1 MAPHA
6 GARAIDQSPVNLKI
20 SRMLCLASRARN
32 YGISALIP
40 AIDDTDAIIAA
51 RREARLPTGNKPS
64 SSWSSSGEHAAAV
77 PSRQP
82 TNTLEEGM
90 SEEDIVFVLSGC
102 EGEET
107 LLVQGEG

>member
-1 MAPHA
+1 
-6 GARAIDQSPVNLKI
+6 
-20 SRMLCLASRARN
+20 MLGLASRARN
-32 YGISALIP
+32 YEIPAVLP

-51 RREARLPTGNKPS
+51 RHAARQPTGKEPS
-64 SSWSSSGEHAAAV
+64 SSWSWSRERPAAV

-90 SEEDIVFVLSGC
+90 SEAEMVFVLSGC

-107 LLVQGEG
+107 LLVQGEDLGGGEIGIRVET